1 MDSTTD
7 TKKVPTVM
15 SGASVPRS
23 QSDQQLTRVLARLR
37 DERGL
42 SQEQLAHAAGLTGSA
57 YNRIEAGKSS
67 PGWATVRRLAEAL
80 GVSLA
85 DLGAMVEAE

>member
-1 MDSTTD
+1 
-7 TKKVPTVM
+7 M
-15 SGASVPRS
+15 SDASVPRS
-23 QSDQQLTRVLARLR
+23 TADPSLTKVLARLR
-37 DERGL
+37 EQRGL

-80 GVSLA
+80 
-85 DLGAMVEAE
+85 DLSMAELGRMVEAER